1 MSTPYD
7 DRITELLKA
16 LANTMDTYDGLEPQV
31 AIAVLEKLRVAVSK
45 ILPGPEPGKQIR
57 ALYQTSTRTPTEVRY
72 DPQIGDTAVGNDSNA
87 RIYTVVGINMH
98 TIDVAYRAWPS
109 GWATLSRVEWEKMSG
124 HKTGKAPPAAAKPF
138 VNPQVGDEFQ
148 TPNESWWSVR
158 EVVGME
164 VTAQL
169 KSGKK
174 QTFFNAHLQYAP
186 QWRRKE
192 RDPRTDPQVGDVWT
206 SPLGTKYI
214 VTETTPV
221 SVAWTWRD
229 GMGNLLQTCA
239 SSMSNWRTMD
249 SMYTPPPDS
258 VCTPAREACTD
269 TDPRTNPQPGDT
281 FTYNSCTYTVIAR
294 HGNLV
299 VYEWNTNL
307 GKKTSGTD
315 ISKWNTWHAPITS
328 GHTAI

>member
-124 HKTGKAPPAAAKPF
+124 HKTGKAPPAAAKP
-138 VNPQVGDEFQ
+138 GRSA
-148 TPNESWWSVR
+148 TRS
-158 EVVGME
+158 
-164 VTAQL
+164 
-169 KSGKK
+169 
-174 QTFFNAHLQYAP
+174 
-186 QWRRKE
+186 
-192 RDPRTDPQVGDVWT
+192 
-206 SPLGTKYI
+206 
-214 VTETTPV
+214 
-221 SVAWTWRD
+221 
-229 GMGNLLQTCA
+229 
-239 SSMSNWRTMD
+239 
-249 SMYTPPPDS
+249 
-258 VCTPAREACTD
+258 
-269 TDPRTNPQPGDT
+269 
-281 FTYNSCTYTVIAR
+281 
-294 HGNLV
+294 
-299 VYEWNTNL
+299 
-307 GKKTSGTD
+307 
-315 ISKWNTWHAPITS
+315 
-328 GHTAI
+328 